1 MSRFEKEIL
10 PFMEEEIMRKTPYI
24 QRVQYKGV

>member
-10 PFMEEEIMRKTPYI
+10 PFMEEEIMRKGLFI
-24 QRVQYKGV
+24 NSSIVAK

>member
-1 MSRFEKEIL
+1 MSRFEKEV
-10 PFMEEEIMRKTPYI
+10 PFYRRGNYEKAPYI